1 MQPYLNTQ
9 ELERNEFEAR
19 ILTVNCKSILM
30 INASNDSRII
40 LIFDMFSLRCRNY
53 VWRWQMSRFEPK
65 SSLSLVQAAQL
76 RREYNMVLENGW
88 WITHS
93 ALRQLFF

>member
-53 VWRWQMSRFEPK
+53 V
-65 SSLSLVQAAQL
+65 
-76 RREYNMVLENGW
+76 
-88 WITHS
+88 
-93 ALRQLFF
+93 